1 MDRIKTG
8 VIGLGRMGQHHCR
21 VYASQREA
29 ELVGL
34 FDINPQVTRDFCTKY
49 DVPIY
54 EKLDDLLE
62 QVDAVSIATP
72 TATHFDLT
80 MHCLEKKV
88 HVLVE
93 KPVTDSIANAEHLAR
108 AVENSGLVV
117 QVGHIER
124 FNPTYMELKKV
135 IESFKVLAINFRRL
149 SPYQVSNKDVD
160 VVLDLM
166 VHDLDLCNDLMGREP
181 TAISAFGL
189 TQFSDSS
196 DHVVAQLFY
205 SNGPLITLT
214 SSRVTEEKI
223 RSIDVTTPDAF
234 LEADLLKKGISVNR
248 CSFGEYS
255 DQNPNGVR
263 YRQESLVEHILV
275 PNVEP
280 LVLEI
285 NHFLQC
291 IRRKTTPCVSVFD
304 GLKALRLA
312 QQICDLVNNHNLQSA
327 KQLEF
332 TV

>member
-93 KPVTDSIANAEHLAR
+93 KPVTNSIANAEHLAR
-108 AVENSGLVV
+108 AVENSGVVV

-149 SPYQVSNKDVD
+149 SPYRGSNKDVD

-205 SNGPLITLT
+205 SKGPLITLT

-234 LEADLLKKGISVNR
+234 LEADLLRKGISVNR

-332 TV
+332 TA

>member
-1 MDRIKTG
+1 
-8 VIGLGRMGQHHCR
+8 
-21 VYASQREA
+21 
-29 ELVGL
+29 
-34 FDINPQVTRDFCTKY
+34 
-49 DVPIY
+49 
-54 EKLDDLLE
+54 
-62 QVDAVSIATP
+62 
-72 TATHFDLT
+72 
-80 MHCLEKKV
+80 
-88 HVLVE
+88 
-93 KPVTDSIANAEHLAR
+93 
-108 AVENSGLVV
+108 
-117 QVGHIER
+117 
-124 FNPTYMELKKV
+124 
-135 IESFKVLAINFRRL
+135 LAINFRRL
-149 SPYQVSNKDVD
+149 SPYRVSNKDVD

-181 TAISAFGL
+181 TEISAFGL

-205 SNGPLITLT
+205 SKGPLITLT

-223 RSIDVTTPDAF
+223 RSIDVTTQDAF

-304 GLKALRLA
+304 GLKALRLV

-332 TV
+332 TA

>member
-21 VYASQREA
+21 VYASQKEA

-34 FDINPQVTRDFCTKY
+34 FDSNPQITRDFCTKY
-49 DVPIY
+49 DVPVY

-72 TATHFDLT
+72 TPTHFDLT
-80 MHCLEKKV
+80 MQCLEKNV

-93 KPVTDSIANAEHLAR
+93 KPITESLVHAEQLAR
-108 AVENSGLVV
+108 VVENSGLVV

-135 IESFKVLAINFRRL
+135 IENFKVLAINFRRL
-149 SPYQVSNKDVD
+149 SPYRVSNKDVD

-189 TQFSDSS
+189 TQFSNSS

-205 SNGPLITLT
+205 SEGPLITLT
-214 SSRVTEEKI
+214 ASRVTEEKI
-223 RSIDVTTPDAF
+223 RSIDVTAPDAF

-255 DQNPNGVR
+255 DQNLNGVK
-263 YRQESLVEHILV
+263 YRQESLVENILV

-285 NHFLQC
+285 SHFLQC
-291 IRRKTTPCVSVFD
+291 ICRESTPCVSVLD

-312 QQICDLVNNHNLQSA
+312 QQICDLVNGHNLQSA
-327 KQLEF
+327 KRVEF
-332 TV
+332 AA

>member
-1 MDRIKTG
+1 MERIRTG

-21 VYASQREA
+21 VYASQKES

-34 FDINPQVTRDFCTKY
+34 FDINPQITRDFCTKY
-49 DVPIY
+49 DVPVY
-54 EKLDDLLE
+54 KKLDDLLE

-72 TATHFDLT
+72 TPTHFDLT
-80 MHCLEKKV
+80 MQCLEKNV

-93 KPVTDSIANAEHLAR
+93 KPVTDSVVHAEDLAR

-124 FNPTYMELKKV
+124 FNPTYVELKKV
-135 IESFKVLAINFRRL
+135 IENFKVLAINFRRL
-149 SPYQVSNKDVD
+149 SPYRVSNKDVD

-205 SNGPLITLT
+205 SEGPLITLT
-214 SSRVTEEKI
+214 SSRVTEDKI

-234 LEADLLKKGISVNR
+234 LEADLLNKRISVNR

-255 DQNPNGVR
+255 DQKLNGVK

-291 IRRKTTPCVSVFD
+291 INRESTPSVSVID

-312 QQICDLVNNHNLQSA
+312 QQICDLVKDHNLQPA
-327 KQLEF
+327 KQLALAA
-332 TV
+332 

>member
-21 VYASQREA
+21 VYASLREA

-34 FDINPQVTRDFCTKY
+34 FDINPQITRDFCTKY

-72 TATHFDLT
+72 TPTHFDLT
-80 MHCLEKKV
+80 MQCLEKNV

-93 KPVTDSIANAEHLAR
+93 KPVTNSLVNAEHLAR

-149 SPYQVSNKDVD
+149 SPYRVSNKDVD

-205 SNGPLITLT
+205 SEGPLITLT
-214 SSRVTEEKI
+214 SSRVTEEKV
-223 RSIDVTTPDAF
+223 RSIDVTAQEAF

-255 DQNPNGVR
+255 DQNLNGVK

-285 NHFLQC
+285 SHFLEC
-291 IRRKTTPCVSVFD
+291 IYRKSTPCVSVFD

-312 QQICDLVNNHNLQSA
+312 QQICDLVNNHNLQAA
-327 KQLEF
+327 KQLELAA
-332 TV
+332 

>member
-149 SPYQVSNKDVD
+149 SPYRGSNKDVD

-205 SNGPLITLT
+205 SKGPLITLT

-304 GLKALRLA
+304 GLKALRLV

>member
-1 MDRIKTG
+1 
-8 VIGLGRMGQHHCR
+8 MGQHHCR
-21 VYASQREA
+21 VYAGQREA

-34 FDINPQVTRDFCTKY
+34 FDINPQITRDLCTKY
-49 DVPIY
+49 DTPVY
-54 EKLDDLLE
+54 ERLEDLLE

-72 TATHFDLT
+72 TPTHFDLA
-80 MHCLEKKV
+80 MQCLEKNV

-93 KPVTDSIANAEHLAR
+93 KPVTESLVHAEYLAR
-108 AVENSGLVV
+108 AIENSSLVV

-149 SPYQVSNKDVD
+149 SPYRVSNKDVD

-181 TAISAFGL
+181 TAISAFGF
-189 TQFSDSS
+189 TQFSNSS

-205 SNGPLITLT
+205 SEGPLITLT

-223 RSIDVTTPDAF
+223 RAIDITAQEAF
-234 LEADLLKKGISVNR
+234 IEADLLKKGISVNR

-255 DQNPNGVR
+255 DQSLNGVK

-285 NHFLQC
+285 SHFLQC
-291 IRRKTTPCVSVFD
+291 INRKSTPSVSVFD

-312 QQICDLVNNHNLQSA
+312 QQICDLVKEHTPQFS
-327 KQLEF
+327 KQLEPAA
-332 TV
+332 

>member
-21 VYASQREA
+21 VYASQRGA
-29 ELVGL
+29 DLVGL
-34 FDINPQVTRDFCTKY
+34 YDIDPQVTRDLCTKY
-49 DVPIY
+49 ELPVYD
-54 EKLDDLLE
+54 KLDDLLG

-72 TATHFDLT
+72 TPTHFDLA
-80 MHCLEKKV
+80 MQCLEKHV

-93 KPVTDSIANAEHLAR
+93 KPVTDSLENAEYLAK

-124 FNPTYMELKKV
+124 FNPTYVELKKV

-149 SPYQVSNKDVD
+149 SPYRGSNKDVD

-166 VHDLDLCNDLMGREP
+166 IHDLDLCNDLMGREP
-181 TAISAFGL
+181 TSISAYGL

-205 SNGPLITLT
+205 SEGPLITLA
-214 SSRVTEEKI
+214 SSRVTEDKI
-223 RSIDVTTPDAF
+223 RSIEVTAQDAF
-234 LEADLLKKGISVNR
+234 LEADLLKKSISVHR
-248 CSFGEYS
+248 CSIGEYS
-255 DQNPNGVR
+255 DQNRNGVK
-263 YRQESLVEHILV
+263 YRQESLVENILV

-280 LVLEI
+280 LMLEI
-285 NHFLQC
+285 SHFLQC
-291 IRRKTTPCVSVFD
+291 ICQKSTPCITVFD

-312 QQICDLVNNHNLQSA
+312 QQICDLVYFHNLQPE
-327 KQLEF
+327 KQLELAA
-332 TV
+332 

>member
-149 SPYQVSNKDVD
+149 SPYRGSNKDVD

-205 SNGPLITLT
+205 SKGPLITLT

-255 DQNPNGVR
+255 DQNPNGVK

-332 TV
+332 IA

>member
-1 MDRIKTG
+1 MNRIKTG

-34 FDINPQVTRDFCTKY
+34 YDINPEITREFCTKY

-54 EKLDDLLE
+54 DKLDDLLE

-72 TATHFDLT
+72 TPTHFDLT
-80 MHCLEKKV
+80 MHCLEKNV

-93 KPVTDSIANAEHLAR
+93 KPVTDSVIHAEHLAR
-108 AVENSGLVV
+108 AVESSGLVV

-124 FNPTYMELKKV
+124 FNPTYVELKKV

-149 SPYQVSNKDVD
+149 SPYRVSNKDVD

-189 TQFSDSS
+189 TQFSSSS

-205 SNGPLITLT
+205 SEGPLITLT

-223 RSIDVTTPDAF
+223 RSIDVTAPDAF
-234 LEADLLKKGISVNR
+234 LEADLLKKAISVNR

-255 DQNPNGVR
+255 DQKLNGVK
-263 YRQESLVEHILV
+263 YHQESLVEHILV

-285 NHFLQC
+285 SHFLQC
-291 IRRKTTPCVSVFD
+291 ICRKSTPCVSAFD

-312 QQICDLVNNHNLQSA
+312 QQICDLVNEHNLQHS
-327 KQLEF
+327 KQLELAA
-332 TV
+332 